1 MDKIENKNSN
11 FWEVIAVEN
20 FIHKHTGLEF
30 CFDGNRV
37 SGLQCTDP
45 KKYKAFIKKQKKS

>member
-45 KKYKAFIKKQKKS
+45 KKYKAFIKKQKKP